1 MSTTTHPHVP
11 NVPTVQTSN
20 GSRTPELHTRSV
32 LSQRGVP
39 GPAHGMGRL
48 AFYSFRKLLTN
59 PFSLGFAIFLPIFMY
74 LMFGANQ
81 SYSEHWQGS
90 ANVAATVLVNMT
102 IYGTIMTASSMGANV
117 SLERTSG
124 ISRLFAMT
132 PMSSTAQI
140 LARVIASLG
149 ISAVVIAVTYVVGYL
164 TGARMHPQAWL
175 VSAAMII
182 VLSILPATI
191 GLAAGF
197 TVRSDGA
204 FSVTSAITVIG
215 SFASGMFIPLEQMGS
230 FFQHLAPWTPLY
242 GIVQLVQ
249 MPLAGWGFFTW
260 TWVLNYAVWTLF
272 FVALASWSSR
282 RDTGR

>member
-1 MSTTTHPHVP
+1 MSTTTRPHVP
-11 NVPTVQTSN
+11 NVPTVETST
-20 GSRTPELHTRSV
+20 GPRTPEHPTQSV
-32 LSQRGVP
+32 LSRRSVP
-39 GPAHGMGRL
+39 GPGHGMGRL
-48 AFYSFRKLLTN
+48 ALYSFWKLLTN

-81 SYSEHWQGS
+81 SYSDLWQGN
-90 ANVAATVLVNMT
+90 ANIAATVLVNMT

-124 ISRLFAMT
+124 VSRLFAMT
-132 PMSSTAQI
+132 PLSSTAQI
-140 LARVIASLG
+140 LARVVASLG

-175 VSAAMII
+175 LSAAMIV
-182 VLSILPATI
+182 VLTILPAAI
-191 GLAAGF
+191 GLATGF

-249 MPLAGWGFFTW
+249 MPLAGWDSFTW
-260 TWVLNYAVWTLF
+260 TWVLNYAAWTLF
-272 FVALASWSSR
+272 FAALASWSSR